1 MATGQFTAT
10 VTSTANVSVTATA
23 TDELGNTS
31 EFSPVFQLGGGQP
44 DFTVVS
50 LQASPATVNAGD
62 NVSLQFA
69 IRNQGTSTASSAT
82 HNVVLSAD
90 NKLDGTDIVLGNVTT
105 NMLPPN
111 ASQNFVL
118 DVKIPADGLNG
129 ALFIG
134 VIADPSS
141 TVTESQEANNT
152 ASAQLA
158 VNLLADLSVGGLT
171 VSKSTVNPGENLRV
185 GFTVSNLGSANTN
198 NHVQEVRLSADATI
212 DATDTL
218 LVSLPSNG
226 INAGAAAQFV
236 IDVQIPQTVTPGS
249 YFVGVISDGGKTITE
264 SSEDN
269 NTTNTAITVSGSID
283 LEVRELT
290 IQPTSGA
297 PGSQVALSFKVN
309 NLGSLAA
316 PASNVA
322 IRLSANQ
329 TFDNNDLLLG
339 TVNTQAIAAGGSA
352 TLTFTAQ
359 LPTTLPAGGSF
370 IGVIVDPQG
379 QVSEGNENNNVISGS
394 FNITDQTAPSVTIT
408 SPNGN
413 ETITAGSN
421 VTINWT
427 ATDDLGVTTQDIFL
441 SVDGGASFN
450 QVIAAGLPG
459 NANTFNWNV
468 PTGISTG
475 TARIQ
480 IVARDSQG
488 NVGRD
493 SSDNNFAIG
502 QRPTLTNPRYNNGKF
517 IFAAAGSNIEA
528 GATLVVING
537 QNRESFAITLSANG
551 ANYTVKKN
559 DVSANGLKIRQAI
572 LKGVPVQ
579 LVIRNANGIESA
591 PITFQR

>member
-1 MATGQFTAT
+1 
-10 VTSTANVSVTATA
+10 V
-23 TDELGNTS
+23 
-31 EFSPVFQLGGGQP
+31 
-44 DFTVVS
+44 
-50 LQASPATVNAGD
+50 
-62 NVSLQFA
+62 QFA
-69 IRNQGTSTASSAT
+69 IRNQGTSSASSAT
-82 HNVVLSAD
+82 HNIVLSAD
-90 NKLDGTDIVLGNVTT
+90 NKLDSTDTVLGNVTT

-118 DVKIPADGLNG
+118 DVKIPADGLSG
-129 ALFIG
+129 PLFIG

-141 TVTESQEANNT
+141 TVTESQETNNT
-152 ASAQLA
+152 AAAQLA

-198 NHVQEVRLSADATI
+198 SHAQEVRLSTDATI

-226 INAGAAAQFV
+226 INAGTASQFV

-249 YFVGVISDGGKTITE
+249 YFVGVISDGGKTVTE
-264 SSEDN
+264 SNEAN
-269 NTTNTAITVSGSID
+269 NTSNTAITVSGSID

-309 NLGSLAA
+309 NIGSLAA
-316 PASNVA
+316 PISNVA

-339 TVNTQAIAAGGSA
+339 TVNTQAIAAGGSS

-359 LPTTLPAGGSF
+359 LPTTLPAGASF

-379 QVSEGNENNNVISGS
+379 QVTEANENNNVISAAFS
-394 FNITDQTAPSVTIT
+394 VSDQTAPSVTLT

-413 ETITAGSN
+413 ETITAGST

-427 ATDDLGVTTQDIFL
+427 ANDDLGVTTQDIFL
-441 SVDGGASFN
+441 SLDGGASFN

-468 PTGISTG
+468 PSTISTG

-502 QRPTLTNPRYNNGKF
+502 QRPVLTNPRYNNGKF

-551 ANYTVKKN
+551 TNYTIKKN

-572 LKGVPVQ
+572 LKGVAVQ